1 MTWDPSDPRP
11 EASATIITG
20 SMTVE
25 APDAA
30 LSGGLAGSLRA
41 SQDRAVRRRESLREQ
56 QAIAQWLRHL
66 ATGRATPR

>member
-1 MTWDPSDPRP
+1 MTWTSSDPRP
-11 EASATIITG
+11 EASATITTG
-20 SMTVE
+20 PMTVE

-30 LSGGLAGSLRA
+30 TSGGWAGTLRA

-66 ATGRATPR
+66 ASGRATPR